1 MPARR
6 SDAGLFWG
14 LVVGIVVAD
23 VITKRIAVAELL
35 PRYSQ
40 HQVLGKW
47 VQLQLVYN
55 QGAAFGIY
63 LGEYSRWIFIVLTIV
78 AVSLLARMYVVTP
91 PEHRLRATAL
101 AMVIGGAIGN
111 LIDRL
116 RSGQGVVDFID
127 VGFGVHRWP
136 TFNVADM
143 GVSVGAVLL
152 AVVLWREDEADARVR
167 TPPSTPPVAPVAPPP
182 PAPAS
187 PASEY

>member
-55 QGAAFGIY
+55 PGAAFGIY
-63 LGEYSRWIFIVLTIV
+63 LGEYSRWIFIVLTVV

-91 PEHRLRATAL
+91 PDQRLRTTAL

-116 RSGQGVVDFID
+116 RSAQGVVDFID
-127 VGFGVHRWP
+127 VGVGVHRWP

-143 GVSVGAVLL
+143 GVSIGAVLL
-152 AVVLWREDEADARVR
+152 AVVLWREDEAEARVR
-167 TPPSTPPVAPVAPPP
+167 TPPSTPPVAPVTPPP

>member
-6 SDAGLFWG
+6 SDTGLFWG
-14 LVVGIVVAD
+14 LIATILVAD
-23 VITKRIAVAELL
+23 VFTKWIAVGRLL

-63 LGEYSRWIFIVLTIV
+63 LGEHSRWIFIALTIIAV
-78 AVSLLARMYVVTP
+78 ALLGRMYVNTP
-91 PEHRLRATAL
+91 EGQTMRTTAL
-101 AMVIGGAIGN
+101 ALVIGGALGN
-111 LIDRL
+111 LVDRL
-116 RSGQGVVDFID
+116 RSAQGVVDFID

-143 GVSVGAVLL
+143 GVSIGAVML
-152 AVVLWREDEADARVR
+152 AVVLWREDEAEARVR
-167 TPPSTPPVAPVAPPP
+167 TPPQTPPVAPPAPPP
-182 PAPAS
+182 PSPAS
-187 PASEY
+187 PAPSA

>member
-127 VGFGVHRWP
+127 VGFGVHRC
-136 TFNVADM
+136 
-143 GVSVGAVLL
+143 
-152 AVVLWREDEADARVR
+152 
-167 TPPSTPPVAPVAPPP
+167 PPRA
-182 PAPAS
+182 
-187 PASEY
+187 